1 MYMSN
6 SADQNLKAL
15 KKFIKTD
22 LSIKMIYYSLLQIT
36 QITSMKQVK
45 STIQI
50 NYTKV

>member
-22 LSIKMIYYSLLQIT
+22 LSIKTTCS
-36 QITSMKQVK
+36 K
-45 STIQI
+45 
-50 NYTKV
+50 